1 MINDKAILVGVDG
14 SHASYKATW
23 WAANYAKHA
32 GLTLQIVCAYSLPSY
47 AAVSFDATYTAM
59 GDDNAAHSDAQ
70 EILSKAKAIAD
81 EQGVEAATLIVTGD
95 PASVFVELSRNYN
108 LIVIGNR
115 GKGGLAERLLGTTSS
130 SLPAYAYCPI
140 VVVPYTDDD
149 GNLMHLNNTIT
160 KVAVGSDES
169 KWGLKALD
177 IAADFATCWGAEL
190 DVISAVPNLKGVDG
204 EDAVMESYKD
214 DLEVRIKP
222 LQESHPD
229 LKINKQI
236 VSGPAV
242 SALTKASYDHDV
254 VVVGSRGRG
263 GFTGLLL
270 GSTSQGLLQHAVG
283 PVYVVPRKYVEAA
296 ESRLDTVPSSPAEVL
311 PSRWRRLPASRRFRC
326 PQPSPK
332 SPSRSKRPSIPIASK
347 VRIYGKRLPPGSL
360 FNLYPVSVLDG
371 DVHAHRGL
379 LHVGVLDRATL
390 VDMAG
395 DALLELVGILLGQTG
410 VGSINHH
417 LLLETGVGVIFR
429 VVRAIH
435 HNLGTLALTQRM
447 FDGELAGQ
455 RGATGQRDLHQI
467 ARRELAT
474 ILAELNVCAI
484 VAERIPRTVLVT
496 LNPQSLTHSCSFI
509 FSRRRSGPSP
519 CQRGSAA
526 PGRSPASVDFSIMP
540 LSYTGAHGFD
550 RRTTRR
556 YSLPYPRTSRN
567 GHSDAL

>member
-160 KVAVGSDES
+160 RVAVGADES

-177 IAADFATCWGAEL
+177 IAAAFADGWDAEL
-190 DVISAVPNLKGVDG
+190 DVISAVPKMQGVDAG
-204 EDAVMESYKD
+204 DAVMESYME
-214 DLEVRIKP
+214 DLDMRLKP
-222 LQESHPD
+222 ITERHPN
-229 LKINKQI
+229 LKVHKS
-236 VSGPAV
+236 VVPGSAV
-242 SALTKASYDHDV
+242 NALAKASYDHDV

-270 GSTSQGLLQHAVG
+270 GSTSQGLLQHAVT

-296 ESRLDTVPSSPAEVL
+296 ETRLDTVPGSPADV
-311 PSRWRRLPASRRFRC
+311 PV
-326 PQPSPK
+326 K
-332 SPSRSKRPSIPIASK
+332 SLDEISGVEEIA
-347 VRIYGKRLPPGSL
+347 VPTAAA
-360 FNLYPVSVLDG
+360 D
-371 DVHAHRGL
+371 
-379 LHVGVLDRATL
+379 
-390 VDMAG
+390 
-395 DALLELVGILLGQTG
+395 
-410 VGSINHH
+410 
-417 LLLETGVGVIFR
+417 
-429 VVRAIH
+429 
-435 HNLGTLALTQRM
+435 
-447 FDGELAGQ
+447 
-455 RGATGQRDLHQI
+455 
-467 ARRELAT
+467 
-474 ILAELNVCAI
+474 
-484 VAERIPRTVLVT
+484 VAEAIE
-496 LNPQSLTHSCSFI
+496 
-509 FSRRRSGPSP
+509 
-519 CQRGSAA
+519 
-526 PGRSPASVDFSIMP
+526 
-540 LSYTGAHGFD
+540 
-550 RRTTRR
+550 TTIDPHRQ
-556 YSLPYPRTSRN
+556 
-567 GHSDAL
+567 

>member
-149 GNLMHLNNTIT
+149 GNLLH
-160 KVAVGSDES
+160 
-169 KWGLKALD
+169 LKALD

-296 ESRLDTVPSSPAEVL
+296 ESRLDTVPSSPAEV
-311 PSRWRRLPASRRFRC
+311 PT
-326 PQPSPK
+326 K
-332 SPSRSKRPSIPIASK
+332 SLEEIAG
-347 VRIYGKRLPPGSL
+347 VEEI
-360 FNLYPVSVLDG
+360 PVSAAEPEVAQQIEKTIDP
-371 DVHAHRGL
+371 
-379 LHVGVLDRATL
+379 DR
-390 VDMAG
+390 
-395 DALLELVGILLGQTG
+395 Q
-410 VGSINHH
+410 
-417 LLLETGVGVIFR
+417 
-429 VVRAIH
+429 
-435 HNLGTLALTQRM
+435 
-447 FDGELAGQ
+447 
-455 RGATGQRDLHQI
+455 
-467 ARRELAT
+467 
-474 ILAELNVCAI
+474 
-484 VAERIPRTVLVT
+484 
-496 LNPQSLTHSCSFI
+496 
-509 FSRRRSGPSP
+509 
-519 CQRGSAA
+519 
-526 PGRSPASVDFSIMP
+526 
-540 LSYTGAHGFD
+540 
-550 RRTTRR
+550 
-556 YSLPYPRTSRN
+556 
-567 GHSDAL
+567 

>member
-81 EQGVEAATLIVTGD
+81 EQGVEATTLIVTGD

-149 GNLMHLNNTIT
+149 GKLMLLNNTIT

-169 KWGLKALD
+169 KWGLKALE
-177 IAADFATCWGAEL
+177 IAANFAAAWDAEL
-190 DVISAVPNLKGVDG
+190 DVISAVPNMKGSDDEG
-204 EDAVMESYKD
+204 VMASFKD

-222 LQESHPD
+222 LEEAHPD

-236 VSGPAV
+236 VPGPAV
-242 SALTKASYDHDV
+242 GALTKASYDHDV

-296 ESRLDTVPSSPAEVL
+296 ETRLDTVPSSPAEVK
-311 PSRWRRLPASRRFRC
+311 
-326 PQPSPK
+326 PK
-332 SPSRSKRPSIPIASK
+332 ALDDIKG
-347 VRIYGKRLPPGSL
+347 VEEV
-360 FNLYPVSVLDG
+360 PVSKAEP
-371 DVHAHRGL
+371 DVVEAIETKIDP
-379 LHVGVLDRATL
+379 DR
-390 VDMAG
+390 
-395 DALLELVGILLGQTG
+395 Q
-410 VGSINHH
+410 
-417 LLLETGVGVIFR
+417 
-429 VVRAIH
+429 
-435 HNLGTLALTQRM
+435 
-447 FDGELAGQ
+447 
-455 RGATGQRDLHQI
+455 
-467 ARRELAT
+467 
-474 ILAELNVCAI
+474 
-484 VAERIPRTVLVT
+484 
-496 LNPQSLTHSCSFI
+496 
-509 FSRRRSGPSP
+509 
-519 CQRGSAA
+519 
-526 PGRSPASVDFSIMP
+526 
-540 LSYTGAHGFD
+540 
-550 RRTTRR
+550 
-556 YSLPYPRTSRN
+556 
-567 GHSDAL
+567 

>member
-70 EILSKAKAIAD
+70 EILSKAQAIAD
-81 EQGVEAATLIVTGD
+81 EQGVEATTLIVTGD

-130 SLPAYAYCPI
+130 SLPAYAYCPS

-169 KWGLKALD
+169 KWGLKALE
-177 IAADFATCWGAEL
+177 IAANFAAAWDAEL
-190 DVISAVPNLKGVDG
+190 DVISAVPNMKGSDDEG
-204 EDAVMESYKD
+204 VMASFKD

-222 LQESHPD
+222 LEEAHPD

-236 VSGPAV
+236 VPGPAV
-242 SALTKASYDHDV
+242 GALTKASYDHDV

-296 ESRLDTVPSSPAEVL
+296 ETRLDTVPSSPAEVK
-311 PSRWRRLPASRRFRC
+311 
-326 PQPSPK
+326 PK
-332 SPSRSKRPSIPIASK
+332 ALDDIKG
-347 VRIYGKRLPPGSL
+347 VEEV
-360 FNLYPVSVLDG
+360 PVSKAEP
-371 DVHAHRGL
+371 DVVEAIETKIDP
-379 LHVGVLDRATL
+379 DR
-390 VDMAG
+390 
-395 DALLELVGILLGQTG
+395 Q
-410 VGSINHH
+410 
-417 LLLETGVGVIFR
+417 
-429 VVRAIH
+429 
-435 HNLGTLALTQRM
+435 
-447 FDGELAGQ
+447 
-455 RGATGQRDLHQI
+455 
-467 ARRELAT
+467 
-474 ILAELNVCAI
+474 
-484 VAERIPRTVLVT
+484 
-496 LNPQSLTHSCSFI
+496 
-509 FSRRRSGPSP
+509 
-519 CQRGSAA
+519 
-526 PGRSPASVDFSIMP
+526 
-540 LSYTGAHGFD
+540 
-550 RRTTRR
+550 
-556 YSLPYPRTSRN
+556 
-567 GHSDAL
+567 

>member
-169 KWGLKALD
+169 KWGLKALE
-177 IAADFATCWGAEL
+177 IAADFADAWGAEL
-190 DVISAVPNLKGVDG
+190 DVISAVPNMKGS
-204 EDAVMESYKD
+204 EDEGVMASFKE
-214 DLEVRIKP
+214 DLDVRIKP
-222 LQESHPD
+222 LEESHPN
-229 LKINKQI
+229 LTINKQI
-236 VSGPAV
+236 VPGPAV
-242 SALTKASYDHDV
+242 GALTKASYDHDV

-296 ESRLDTVPSSPAEVL
+296 ESRLYTVPSSPADV
-311 PSRWRRLPASRRFRC
+311 A
-326 PQPSPK
+326 PK
-332 SPSRSKRPSIPIASK
+332 SLDDIKG
-347 VRIYGKRLPPGSL
+347 VEEV
-360 FNLYPVSVLDG
+360 PVTKAEPEV
-371 DVHAHRGL
+371 VEA
-379 LHVGVLDRATL
+379 
-390 VDMAG
+390 
-395 DALLELVGILLGQTG
+395 I
-410 VGSINHH
+410 
-417 LLLETGVGVIFR
+417 ETKI
-429 VVRAIH
+429 
-435 HNLGTLALTQRM
+435 
-447 FDGELAGQ
+447 DP
-455 RGATGQRDLHQI
+455 
-467 ARRELAT
+467 
-474 ILAELNVCAI
+474 
-484 VAERIPRTVLVT
+484 ER
-496 LNPQSLTHSCSFI
+496 Q
-509 FSRRRSGPSP
+509 
-519 CQRGSAA
+519 
-526 PGRSPASVDFSIMP
+526 
-540 LSYTGAHGFD
+540 
-550 RRTTRR
+550 
-556 YSLPYPRTSRN
+556 
-567 GHSDAL
+567 

>member
-149 GNLMHLNNTIT
+149 GKLMHLNNTIT

-169 KWGLKALD
+169 KWGLKALE
-177 IAADFATCWGAEL
+177 IAADFADAWGAEL
-190 DVISAVPNLKGVDG
+190 DVISAVPNMKGS
-204 EDAVMESYKD
+204 EDEGVMASFKE
-214 DLEVRIKP
+214 DLDVRIKP
-222 LQESHPD
+222 LEESHPN
-229 LKINKQI
+229 LTINKQI
-236 VSGPAV
+236 VPGPAV
-242 SALTKASYDHDV
+242 GALTKASYDHDV

-296 ESRLDTVPSSPAEVL
+296 ESRLDTVPSSPADV
-311 PSRWRRLPASRRFRC
+311 A
-326 PQPSPK
+326 PK
-332 SPSRSKRPSIPIASK
+332 SLDDIKG
-347 VRIYGKRLPPGSL
+347 VEEV
-360 FNLYPVSVLDG
+360 PVTKAEPEV
-371 DVHAHRGL
+371 VEA
-379 LHVGVLDRATL
+379 
-390 VDMAG
+390 
-395 DALLELVGILLGQTG
+395 I
-410 VGSINHH
+410 
-417 LLLETGVGVIFR
+417 ETKI
-429 VVRAIH
+429 
-435 HNLGTLALTQRM
+435 
-447 FDGELAGQ
+447 DP
-455 RGATGQRDLHQI
+455 
-467 ARRELAT
+467 
-474 ILAELNVCAI
+474 
-484 VAERIPRTVLVT
+484 ER
-496 LNPQSLTHSCSFI
+496 Q
-509 FSRRRSGPSP
+509 
-519 CQRGSAA
+519 
-526 PGRSPASVDFSIMP
+526 
-540 LSYTGAHGFD
+540 
-550 RRTTRR
+550 
-556 YSLPYPRTSRN
+556 
-567 GHSDAL
+567 

>member
-169 KWGLKALD
+169 KWGLKALE
-177 IAADFATCWGAEL
+177 IAADFADAWGAEL
-190 DVISAVPNLKGVDG
+190 DVISAVPNMKGS
-204 EDAVMESYKD
+204 EDEGVMASFKE
-214 DLEVRIKP
+214 DLDVRIKP
-222 LQESHPD
+222 LEESHPN
-229 LKINKQI
+229 LTINKQI
-236 VSGPAV
+236 VPGPAV
-242 SALTKASYDHDV
+242 GALTKASYDHDV

-270 GSTSQGLLQHAVG
+270 GSTSQGLLQYAVG

-296 ESRLDTVPSSPAEVL
+296 ESRLDTVPSSPADV
-311 PSRWRRLPASRRFRC
+311 A
-326 PQPSPK
+326 PK
-332 SPSRSKRPSIPIASK
+332 SLDDIKG
-347 VRIYGKRLPPGSL
+347 VEEV
-360 FNLYPVSVLDG
+360 PVTKAEPEV
-371 DVHAHRGL
+371 VEA
-379 LHVGVLDRATL
+379 
-390 VDMAG
+390 
-395 DALLELVGILLGQTG
+395 I
-410 VGSINHH
+410 
-417 LLLETGVGVIFR
+417 ETKI
-429 VVRAIH
+429 
-435 HNLGTLALTQRM
+435 
-447 FDGELAGQ
+447 DP
-455 RGATGQRDLHQI
+455 
-467 ARRELAT
+467 
-474 ILAELNVCAI
+474 
-484 VAERIPRTVLVT
+484 ER
-496 LNPQSLTHSCSFI
+496 Q
-509 FSRRRSGPSP
+509 
-519 CQRGSAA
+519 
-526 PGRSPASVDFSIMP
+526 
-540 LSYTGAHGFD
+540 
-550 RRTTRR
+550 
-556 YSLPYPRTSRN
+556 
-567 GHSDAL
+567 

>member
-149 GNLMHLNNTIT
+149 GNLTHLNNTIT

-169 KWGLKALD
+169 KWGLKALE
-177 IAADFATCWGAEL
+177 IAADFADAWGAEL
-190 DVISAVPNLKGVDG
+190 DVISAVPNMKGS
-204 EDAVMESYKD
+204 EDEGVIASFKE
-214 DLEVRIKP
+214 DLDVRIKP
-222 LQESHPD
+222 LEESHPN
-229 LKINKQI
+229 LTINKQI
-236 VSGPAV
+236 VPGPAV
-242 SALTKASYDHDV
+242 GALTKASYDHDV

-296 ESRLDTVPSSPAEVL
+296 ESRLDTVPNSTADV
-311 PSRWRRLPASRRFRC
+311 A
-326 PQPSPK
+326 PK
-332 SPSRSKRPSIPIASK
+332 SLDDIKG
-347 VRIYGKRLPPGSL
+347 VEEV
-360 FNLYPVSVLDG
+360 PVTKAEPEV
-371 DVHAHRGL
+371 VEA
-379 LHVGVLDRATL
+379 
-390 VDMAG
+390 
-395 DALLELVGILLGQTG
+395 I
-410 VGSINHH
+410 
-417 LLLETGVGVIFR
+417 ETKI
-429 VVRAIH
+429 
-435 HNLGTLALTQRM
+435 
-447 FDGELAGQ
+447 DP
-455 RGATGQRDLHQI
+455 
-467 ARRELAT
+467 
-474 ILAELNVCAI
+474 
-484 VAERIPRTVLVT
+484 ER
-496 LNPQSLTHSCSFI
+496 Q
-509 FSRRRSGPSP
+509 
-519 CQRGSAA
+519 
-526 PGRSPASVDFSIMP
+526 
-540 LSYTGAHGFD
+540 
-550 RRTTRR
+550 
-556 YSLPYPRTSRN
+556 
-567 GHSDAL
+567 

>member
-1 MINDKAILVGVDG
+1 MHGGVAEVIQGGRPMINDKAILVGVDG

-81 EQGVEAATLIVTGD
+81 EQGVEATTLIVTGD

-169 KWGLKALD
+169 KW
-177 IAADFATCWGAEL
+177 
-190 DVISAVPNLKGVDG
+190 
-204 EDAVMESYKD
+204 
-214 DLEVRIKP
+214 RIKP
-222 LQESHPD
+222 LEEAHPD

-236 VSGPAV
+236 VPGPAV
-242 SALTKASYDHDV
+242 GALTKASYDHDV

-296 ESRLDTVPSSPAEVL
+296 ETRLDTVPSSPAEVK
-311 PSRWRRLPASRRFRC
+311 
-326 PQPSPK
+326 PK
-332 SPSRSKRPSIPIASK
+332 ALDDIKG
-347 VRIYGKRLPPGSL
+347 VEEV
-360 FNLYPVSVLDG
+360 PVAKAEPEV
-371 DVHAHRGL
+371 VEA
-379 LHVGVLDRATL
+379 
-390 VDMAG
+390 
-395 DALLELVGILLGQTG
+395 I
-410 VGSINHH
+410 
-417 LLLETGVGVIFR
+417 ETKI
-429 VVRAIH
+429 
-435 HNLGTLALTQRM
+435 
-447 FDGELAGQ
+447 DP
-455 RGATGQRDLHQI
+455 
-467 ARRELAT
+467 
-474 ILAELNVCAI
+474 
-484 VAERIPRTVLVT
+484 ER
-496 LNPQSLTHSCSFI
+496 Q
-509 FSRRRSGPSP
+509 
-519 CQRGSAA
+519 
-526 PGRSPASVDFSIMP
+526 
-540 LSYTGAHGFD
+540 
-550 RRTTRR
+550 
-556 YSLPYPRTSRN
+556 
-567 GHSDAL
+567 

>member
-169 KWGLKALD
+169 KWGLKALE
-177 IAADFATCWGAEL
+177 IAADFADAWDAEL
-190 DVISAVPNLKGVDG
+190 DVISAVPNMKGS
-204 EDAVMESYKD
+204 EDEGVMASFKE
-214 DLEVRIKP
+214 DLDVRIKP
-222 LQESHPD
+222 LEESHPN
-229 LKINKQI
+229 LTINKQI
-236 VSGPAV
+236 VPGPAV
-242 SALTKASYDHDV
+242 GALTKASYDHDV

-296 ESRLDTVPSSPAEVL
+296 ESRLDTVPSSPTDVA
-311 PSRWRRLPASRRFRC
+311 
-326 PQPSPK
+326 PK
-332 SPSRSKRPSIPIASK
+332 SLDDIKG
-347 VRIYGKRLPPGSL
+347 VEEV
-360 FNLYPVSVLDG
+360 PVTKAEPEV
-371 DVHAHRGL
+371 VEA
-379 LHVGVLDRATL
+379 
-390 VDMAG
+390 
-395 DALLELVGILLGQTG
+395 I
-410 VGSINHH
+410 
-417 LLLETGVGVIFR
+417 ETKI
-429 VVRAIH
+429 
-435 HNLGTLALTQRM
+435 
-447 FDGELAGQ
+447 DP
-455 RGATGQRDLHQI
+455 
-467 ARRELAT
+467 
-474 ILAELNVCAI
+474 
-484 VAERIPRTVLVT
+484 ER
-496 LNPQSLTHSCSFI
+496 Q
-509 FSRRRSGPSP
+509 
-519 CQRGSAA
+519 
-526 PGRSPASVDFSIMP
+526 
-540 LSYTGAHGFD
+540 
-550 RRTTRR
+550 
-556 YSLPYPRTSRN
+556 
-567 GHSDAL
+567 

>member
-14 SHASYKATW
+14 SHASYKATR

-296 ESRLDTVPSSPAEVL
+296 ESRLDTVPSSHAEV
-311 PSRWRRLPASRRFRC
+311 PT
-326 PQPSPK
+326 K
-332 SPSRSKRPSIPIASK
+332 SLEEIAGVEEIPVSAAEPEVAQQIEKTTIPIASK

>member
-169 KWGLKALD
+169 KWGLKALE
-177 IAADFATCWGAEL
+177 IAADFADAWGAEL
-190 DVISAVPNLKGVDG
+190 DVISAVPNMKGS
-204 EDAVMESYKD
+204 EDEGVMASFKE
-214 DLEVRIKP
+214 DLDVRIKP
-222 LQESHPD
+222 LEESHPN
-229 LKINKQI
+229 LTINKQI
-236 VSGPAV
+236 VPGPTV
-242 SALTKASYDHDV
+242 GALTKASYDHDV

-296 ESRLDTVPSSPAEVL
+296 ESRLGTVPSSPADV
-311 PSRWRRLPASRRFRC
+311 A
-326 PQPSPK
+326 PK
-332 SPSRSKRPSIPIASK
+332 SLDDIKG
-347 VRIYGKRLPPGSL
+347 VEEV
-360 FNLYPVSVLDG
+360 PVTKAEPEV
-371 DVHAHRGL
+371 VEA
-379 LHVGVLDRATL
+379 
-390 VDMAG
+390 
-395 DALLELVGILLGQTG
+395 I
-410 VGSINHH
+410 
-417 LLLETGVGVIFR
+417 ETKI
-429 VVRAIH
+429 
-435 HNLGTLALTQRM
+435 
-447 FDGELAGQ
+447 DP
-455 RGATGQRDLHQI
+455 
-467 ARRELAT
+467 
-474 ILAELNVCAI
+474 
-484 VAERIPRTVLVT
+484 ER
-496 LNPQSLTHSCSFI
+496 Q
-509 FSRRRSGPSP
+509 
-519 CQRGSAA
+519 
-526 PGRSPASVDFSIMP
+526 
-540 LSYTGAHGFD
+540 
-550 RRTTRR
+550 
-556 YSLPYPRTSRN
+556 
-567 GHSDAL
+567 

>member
-326 PQPSPK
+326 PQPSLK

-509 FSRRRSGPSP
+509 FSRRRFGPSP
-519 CQRGSAA
+519 CQRGER
-526 PGRSPASVDFSIMP
+526 GTWP
-540 LSYTGAHGFD
+540 LSRISGLLYYAPKLHWCTW
-550 RRTTRR
+550 
-556 YSLPYPRTSRN
+556 L
-567 GHSDAL
+567 